1 MNIKDID
8 EEIATLVREKHL
20 LNLSINR
27 TEDENAKREMKK
39 RIIMINSL
47 IRKAKLKY
55 DEVEK
60 EKEEWI
66 YIQRRKYGLLIQE
79 RIWEKVKK

>member
-60 EKEEWI
+60 EKEE
-66 YIQRRKYGLLIQE
+66 
-79 RIWEKVKK
+79 